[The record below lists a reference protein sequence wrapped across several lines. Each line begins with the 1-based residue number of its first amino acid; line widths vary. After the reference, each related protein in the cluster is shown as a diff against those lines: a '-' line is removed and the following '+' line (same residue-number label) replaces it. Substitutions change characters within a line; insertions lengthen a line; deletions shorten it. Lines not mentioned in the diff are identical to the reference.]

1 MLLRCTT
8 LRSTNLTKH
17 DIHGLTGSVNEM
29 SSASR
34 KDVNDQWY
42 EVACNAIVNLQFYD
56 EPFARAILQKQYVA
70 ALHRLRRIIES
81 VEGDTA
87 EVPDFQKHIGLMAS
101 KLRDSYR
108 ELKNGPA
115 GARTAA

>member
-1 MLLRCTT
+1 
-8 LRSTNLTKH
+8 
-17 DIHGLTGSVNEM
+17 M

-108 ELKNGPA
+108 ELKNGPV
-115 GARTAA
+115 GARAAA